1 MAVNLDTNSMF
12 SSYLTTQA
20 GNAASLANTS
30 SIEGTLGRLSS
41 DTDDDTLM
49 EACKGF
55 ETYLI
60 EQVYKEMEKSVKDED
75 EEENQDLSCFGDT
88 LIQEYAKATTESGSL
103 GLAQKLFQSIK
114 NNS

>member
-1 MAVNLDTNSMF
+1 MAINLDTNSMF
-12 SSYLTTQA
+12 SSYLTTQT
-20 GNAASLANTS
+20 GNAVSLAGTS
-30 SIEGTLGRLSS
+30 SLEGTLGKLSG
-41 DTDDDTLM
+41 DVDDDTLM

-55 ETYLI
+55 ETYLV
-60 EQVYKEMEKSVKDED
+60 EQVYKEMEKSVKDE
-75 EEENQDLSCFGDT
+75 EEESEYLSCFGDT

>member
-1 MAVNLDTNSMF
+1 MAVNLDTNSML
-12 SSYLTTQA
+12 SSWMTTQT
-20 GNAASLANTS
+20 GSTISSFDTS
-30 SIEGTLGRLSS
+30 SFGSISS
-41 DTDDDTLM
+41 DTDDETLM

-55 ETYLI
+55 ETYLV
-60 EQVYKEMEKSVKDED
+60 EQVYKEMEKTVKDEED
-75 EEENQDLSCFGDT
+75 ENEYLACFGDT

>member
-12 SSYLTTQA
+12 SSYLTTQT
-20 GNAASLANTS
+20 GTVMSSSRTS
-30 SIEGTLGRLSS
+30 SLEGALGSLSS
-41 DTDDDTLM
+41 DTDDETLM

-55 ETYLI
+55 ETYLV
-60 EQVYKEMEKSVKDED
+60 EQVYKEMEKSVKNE
-75 EEENQDLSCFGDT
+75 EEENEYLSCFGDT